1 MSLSM
6 GERIHRR
13 KWTSLPMPKD
23 VIDRVHKLATASPT
37 EMAFED
43 KHGNIIE
50 DQSGSDSDTESDNLG
65 TTVLTS
71 YENNHHED
79 LEEEENQISHDEDII
94 QANQAPTPIDLEQT
108 HMPEADHD
116 DQSTQ
121 ELTDPVEIAGVEVS
135 PFIRCSTWVIKKQRD
150 SLRHTCSMQR
160 ASIDCIS

>member
-1 MSLSM
+1 MILST

-13 KWTSLPMPKD
+13 KWTSLPVPKD

-50 DQSGSDSDTESDNLG
+50 DRSESDSDTELDNLG
-65 TTVLTS
+65 TTVITS

-79 LEEEENQISHDEDII
+79 TDEEENQISHDDDNIH
-94 QANQAPTPIDLEQT
+94 ANQAPTPTDLEQN
-108 HMPEADHD
+108 HIPEADHD

-121 ELTDPVEIAGVEVS
+121 
-135 PFIRCSTWVIKKQRD
+135 
-150 SLRHTCSMQR
+150 
-160 ASIDCIS
+160 